1 MKLVSDN
8 VLDHGFSYLAENAT
22 CIMLCAD
29 SDTTYANVSSTGD
42 TLALVHQGSLT
53 SADFTIQDGSV
64 SGRRITMSSHDSA
77 EVIRSGTV
85 ENLYILDTSGGEI
98 LLVTSVTTQALS
110 TGNKV
115 NIPGFDDEILDPT

>member
-29 SDTTYANVSSTGD
+29 SDTSYANVNTTGD
-42 TLALVHQGSLT
+42 TRVLVHVGSLT

-77 EVIRSGTV
+77 DISRSGTV
-85 ENLYILDTSGGEI
+85 DNLYILDTSSGEI
-98 LLVTSVTTQALS
+98 LLVTDVTTQAPT

-115 NIPGFDDEILDPT
+115 NIPGFDDEILDPS